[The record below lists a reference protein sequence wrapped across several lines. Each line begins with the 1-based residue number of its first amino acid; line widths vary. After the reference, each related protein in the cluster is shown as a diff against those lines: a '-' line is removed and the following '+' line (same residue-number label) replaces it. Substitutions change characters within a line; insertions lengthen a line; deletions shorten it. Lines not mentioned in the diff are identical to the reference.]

1 MLDSDLNLITG
12 LMGGPA
18 GFDIPN
24 RKARI
29 YGSGNNL
36 SCWTP
41 LSTIAVAVVNMLRNP
56 STILNRSIFVSGV
69 LDLTQNAILVALE
82 AETGDKFSVEHVDVW
97 QIKKEAL
104 EALEKGEYR
113 QATRGLAINHNFNE
127 EDSAANFWDKVE
139 NELVGVKPVTVQ
151 EAVKDAMTSW
161 GKE

>member
-1 MLDSDLNLITG
+1 
-12 LMGGPA
+12 MGGPS
-18 GFDIPN
+18 GFDIAN

-41 LSTIAVAVVNMLRNP
+41 IPTIAVAVVNMLRNP
-56 STILNRSIFVSGV
+56 SATLNRSIFVSGV
-69 LDLTQNAILVALE
+69 LDLTQNAILTALE
-82 AETGDKFSVEHVDVW
+82 AETGDKFSVEHVDVR

-113 QATRGLAINHNFNE
+113 QATRGLTINSNFN
-127 EDSAANFWDKVE
+127 EDSAANFWDKGE

-151 EAVKDAMTSW
+151 EAVRDAMGSW
-161 GKE
+161 RKG

>member
-1 MLDSDLNLITG
+1 
-12 LMGGPA
+12 MGGPA

-41 LSTIAVAVVNMLRNP
+41 LSAIAVAVVNMLRNP

-104 EALEKGEYR
+104 EALEKEEYR

-127 EDSAANFWDKVE
+127 EDSVADFWDKVE
-139 NELVGVKPVTVQ
+139 NELVGVKPVAVQ
-151 EAVKDAMTSW
+151 EAVRDAMASW

>member
-1 MLDSDLNLITG
+1 
-12 LMGGPA
+12 MGGPS

-41 LSTIAVAVVNMLRNP
+41 LPTVAVAVVNMLRNP
-56 STILNRSIFVSGV
+56 SAILNRGIFVSGV
-69 LDLTQNAILVALE
+69 LDLTQNAILAALE
-82 AETGDKFSVEHVDVW
+82 AETGDKFSVEHVDVR

-104 EALEKGEYR
+104 EALEKGDYR
-113 QATRGLAINHNFNE
+113 QATRGLTINSNFN

-151 EAVKDAMTSW
+151 EAVRDAMGSW
-161 GKE
+161 RKE

>member
-1 MLDSDLNLITG
+1 
-12 LMGGPA
+12 MGGPS
-18 GFDIPN
+18 GFDIAN

-41 LSTIAVAVVNMLRNP
+41 LPTIAVAVVNMLRNP
-56 STILNRSIFVSGV
+56 SAILNRGIFVSGV
-69 LDLTQNAILVALE
+69 LDLTQNAILTALE
-82 AETGDKFSVEHVDVW
+82 AETGDKFSVEHVDVR
-97 QIKKEAL
+97 QIKEAL

-113 QATRGLAINHNFNE
+113 QATMGLTINSNFNE

-151 EAVKDAMTSW
+151 EAVRDAMSSW
-161 GKE
+161 RKE